1 MYSEALQP
9 LLWGFLNFNS
19 TNMDIGFLNRFEEKI
34 QNELLH
40 ICTSHDMLEGVLL
53 ATDDITDHWNVL
65 APEYVADAVGQIAD
79 YPTVS
84 VAWAGYLGLA
94 VAHGWDKNWQ
104 ECLKTPYNA
113 YYGSQGFDD
122 MDEHIIEH
130 ILGLAL
136 DSREA
141 EKIEG
146 VIRSCAQAAVTLI
159 RREQIEPQ
167 SPMAFHVFARAVKV
181 MYRIGAA
188 IELKRL
194 GYKFEEMALPPHF
207 GIRPEC

>member
-1 MYSEALQP
+1 
-9 LLWGFLNFNS
+9 
-19 TNMDIGFLNRFEEKI
+19 MDIGFLNRFEEKI
-34 QNELLH
+34 QGELLR
-40 ICTSHDMLEGVLL
+40 ICTSHGMLDGVLL
-53 ATDDITDHWNVL
+53 ATDDITGHWDTL

-104 ECLKTPYNA
+104 ECLKTPYKA
-113 YYGSQGFDD
+113 YYGNQGFDD
-122 MDEHIIEH
+122 MDEHVIQQIV
-130 ILGLAL
+130 GLSL

-141 EKIEG
+141 RQLEG
-146 VIRSCAQAAVTLI
+146 VMRSCAQAAVTLI

-167 SPMAFHVFARAVKV
+167 SPMAFHVFARAIKV

-188 IELKRL
+188 LGLKRL
-194 GYKFEEMALPPHF
+194 GYKFEEVALPSHL
-207 GIRPEC
+207 GRLPEC